1 MHSPSGEVISGGK
14 IDPMN
19 RSHWSAGFGWVKR
32 LALALALV
40 ALWGLGV
47 RAADTIVVVLQIE
60 NAEIITSD
68 LKRLRL
74 VEPAEV
80 RFAVTTPYIAQVFG
94 DDQTV
99 PRDLMRLM
107 VLASARRVL
116 SQLPATEAVK
126 PEAARAIVAEV
137 DSALA
142 YLGVVV
148 ESHTLRYTLVPPLS
162 TGGGTPR

>member
-1 MHSPSGEVISGGK
+1 M
-14 IDPMN
+14 
-19 RSHWSAGFGWVKR
+19 KR
-32 LALALALV
+32 LALALALL

-47 RAADTIVVVLQIE
+47 RAADTIVVVLQVE
-60 NAEIITSD
+60 DAEIITSD

-74 VEPAEV
+74 AEPAEV

-94 DDQTV
+94 NDLTV
-99 PRDLMRLM
+99 ARSLMRLT

-137 DSALA
+137 DRALD
-142 YLGVVV
+142 YLGVAV
-148 ESHTLRYTLVPPLS
+148 ESNTLRYTLVPPLWPE
-162 TGGGTPR
+162 GGTPR